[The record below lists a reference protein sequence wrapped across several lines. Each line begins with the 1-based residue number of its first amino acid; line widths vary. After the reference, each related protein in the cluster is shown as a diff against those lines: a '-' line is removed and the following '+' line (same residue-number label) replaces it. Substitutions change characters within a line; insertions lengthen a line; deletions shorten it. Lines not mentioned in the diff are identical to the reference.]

1 MFALVF
7 VISDLHHVENNSFT
21 KKETLYNLFSSNNDN
36 QAVSESRKY
45 RRHINNELLKNQNNK
60 SLFNVDRRC
69 RWGAR
74 FSWIS
79 SLERP
84 RGSGGIIATET
95 RIGRDES
102 EIAVVKDSFRE
113 QIVASIFI
121 MLFGVSTWLLA
132 TDLWRSSS
140 SMYQLSF
147 KDMSFCC
154 LVDVLE

>member
-21 KKETLYNLFSSNNDN
+21 KKETLYNLFSYNNDN

-69 RWGAR
+69 QWGAR

-121 MLFGVSTWLLA
+121 MLFWRQYLA
-132 TDLWRSSS
+132 FSDWFMTFFILNVPAK
-140 SMYQLSF
+140 F
-147 KDMSFCC
+147 
-154 LVDVLE
+154 